1 MRGIGRI
8 WLVGVVV
15 CCASAFWAAGAQAE
29 FGIAP
34 GHFASGA
41 CAGPKPNCEEPDL
54 QAASSPLN
62 TFSTFTL
69 NTNGEKEVEGRVR
82 RLRVDSPPGLV
93 TNPHAI
99 PTCEVVKLE
108 KGECTNASKIG
119 ENIVVLEV
127 AKGTD
132 IKLEFPVYN
141 VVPPAGA
148 PSDFAYFTGTSVVQI
163 VGGVSWRKEAL
174 PGVGPKPL
182 TGDSH
187 EYYKIE
193 GIAQIPPLVS
203 STLILYGFPEEVTG
217 GGAPD
222 NAFIRIPGSCTGPST
237 TYLEVE
243 SYASEAKSYS
253 FTPVPPF
260 TPIPLETMGCNL
272 IPFEPSFALHPE
284 TTQSDAP
291 DGVETVTTVP
301 QNQKPHELATA
312 HVRTVQVTLPEGMT
326 LNPSAAH
333 GIEGCTPEQVEITPT
348 KLFNTCPAAS
358 KIGTVLVETPA
369 LLAPKGLP
377 AEHEGVLSGNIY
389 LGKPAN
395 GPITGPPYT
404 IYLFAETAPDVGHH
418 PGGEYGVGLI
428 QKGTVLPNEAT
439 GQLTTTFEENSQS
452 PFSRLALKFNG
463 GTLGPIA
470 NPLVCGTAT
479 STVSLA
485 PWSGNPASVFKPLF
499 SVDSNGK
506 GAPCAS
512 PLPFALSQSSEDHPT
527 TGAANTS
534 FTLNL
539 SRSDGNQYLQ
549 RVSAKLPAGLVGKI
563 PSVPLCPEPQAS
575 QGTCSTSSQ
584 IGTATVLSGSG
595 ASPTSFSGP
604 VYLTGPYAGAPYGMT
619 VVISTA
625 VGPFNLGPVVVRAT
639 IEVEPLT
646 GRVIVV
652 STLPTIVKGIPVRM
666 KSMSVAINHPGF
678 LINPTNCSLLAIES
692 RLSSTFGATQ
702 LVSSPFQASACN
714 TLSFKPKFG
723 ASVNAFAS
731 RANGAS
737 FAVSI
742 GYPTGVQANIRSV
755 VVRLPKQLPS
765 RLDTLKK
772 ACPEAV
778 FYGPNPYNCPPG
790 SYVGG
795 ATVVTPVLPK
805 PLSGRV
811 FFVSHGGA
819 AFPDIDM
826 VLGGNGVVII
836 LVGNT
841 NISKGITTTT
851 FASIPDAPVSSFHM
865 NLPYG
870 KFSALGGHGNL
881 CAQPLIMP
889 TTLTAQNGVVIKQ
902 NTRIAVT
909 GCVKVLSHRVRGH
922 KVTLTI
928 KAAVAGRL
936 RVGGGKLASVG
947 VRVRKAG
954 RVTVTVPLSAAGVR
968 ALKAHKPLNVSVLVR
983 LTVSKSTSYSTSAKV
998 RFR

>member
-1 MRGIGRI
+1 MRGIRRI
-8 WLVGVVV
+8 WIVGVVV
-15 CCASAFWAAGAQAE
+15 CASAGLAAPAAQAE
-29 FGIAP
+29 FGITP

-41 CAGPKPNCEEPDL
+41 CDNPSPAEGCTMPATQAGEHPVF
-54 QAASSPLN
+54 S
-62 TFSTFTL
+62 FSTFTF
-69 NTNGEKEVEGRVR
+69 NTTAGVPDGPPKRI
-82 RLRVDSPPGLV
+82 RLDSPPGFV
-93 TNPHAI
+93 TNPHAV
-99 PTCEVVKLE
+99 PTCKSAELGSVPGAE
-108 KGECTNASKIG
+108 KCPLGSQIG
-119 ENIVVLEV
+119 ANEIVV
-127 AKGTD
+127 D
-132 IKLEFPVYN
+132 IAGKDEKFTFNVYN
-141 VVPPAGA
+141 MEPPLGY
-148 PSDFAYFTGTSVVQI
+148 PSDFAFLSATGRVDLL
-163 VGGVSWRKEAL
+163 GGVSWHKEAVNSSV
-174 PGVGPKPL
+174 P

-187 EYYKIE
+187 EFYVINNLFE
-193 GIAQIPPLVS
+193 PAPLVS
-203 STLILYGFPEEVTG
+203 STLILFSKPLS
-217 GGAPD
+217 
-222 NAFIRIPGSCTGPST
+222 AFLTVPTSCTGPPS

-243 SYASEAKSYS
+243 SYAGETKSYS

-260 TPIPLETMGCNL
+260 TPAPLETTGCNVV
-272 IPFEPSFALHPE
+272 PFGPSFALRPE

-301 QNQKPHELATA
+301 QNQKPTELATA
-312 HVRTVQVTLPEGMT
+312 HVRTVAVTLPEGMT

-333 GIEGCTPEQVEITPT
+333 GIEACTQGQVEVTPAKPT
-348 KLFNTCPAAS
+348 NTCPAGS
-358 KIGTVLVETPA
+358 KIGTVTVETPA
-369 LLAPKGLP
+369 VLAPRSLP
-377 AEHEGVLSGNIY
+377 PEHEGVLSGNIY
-389 LGKPAN
+389 LGKPAT

-404 IYLFAETAPDVGHH
+404 IYLFAETAADAGHD

-428 QKGTVLPNEAT
+428 QKGTVVPNEAT
-439 GQLTTTFEENSQS
+439 GQLTTTFEENAQS

-463 GTLGPIA
+463 GVLAPIA

-479 STVSLA
+479 ATVSLA

-499 SVDSNGK
+499 AVDSNGK
-506 GAPCAS
+506 GGACAS

-527 TGAANTS
+527 TGAASTS

-549 RVSAKLPAGLVGKI
+549 RVSAKLPEGLIGKI
-563 PSVPLCPEPQAS
+563 PAVPLCPEPQAS
-575 QGTCSTSSQ
+575 QGMCSTSSQ

-595 ASPTSFSGP
+595 TSPTSFSGP

-646 GRVIVV
+646 GRVIVA

-692 RLSSTFGATQ
+692 RLGSTLGATQ
-702 LVSSPFQASACN
+702 LVSSPFQATACN

-723 ASVNAFAS
+723 ASTNAFTS

-742 GYPTGVQANIRSV
+742 GYPTGLQANIKSV
-755 VVRLPKQLPS
+755 MVRLPKQLPS

-772 ACPEAV
+772 ACPEAI
-778 FYGPNPYNCPPG
+778 FYSANPYKCPSG

-795 ATVVTPVLPK
+795 ATVTTPALPK

-841 NISKGITTTT
+841 NITKGITTTT

-889 TTLTAQNGVVIKQ
+889 TTLTAQNGAVIKQ

-909 GCVKVLSHRVRGH
+909 GCLKVLSHRVRGH
-922 KVTLTI
+922 RVTLTI

-968 ALKAHKPLNVSVLVR
+968 ALKAHKPLNVSVAVR
-983 LTVSKSTSYSTSAKV
+983 LTVSKSTSYSTSAKA